1 MPKISDMFKGEHRSF
16 MRYAAVITFLFLLFI
31 LFKPGSNIFNWIDA
45 RREISRQEKQ
55 ISEYEKSLKELDT
68 RINLLTSDRDTLEKF
83 ARERFHL
90 AAPGEDVY
98 LIDVD

>member
-45 RREISRQEKQ
+45 RRNFPSGKTDFR
-55 ISEYEKSLKELDT
+55 
-68 RINLLTSDRDTLEKF
+68 
-83 ARERFHL
+83 
-90 AAPGEDVY
+90 V
-98 LIDVD
+98 